1 MANVIKKTTNRF
13 TKGLIMD
20 FSPENTKNEVLSNA
34 LNATLLTFNG
44 NELSLQNDMGNARV
58 ETAYLPEGYMPVGTC
73 EYGGIIYIVSY
84 NPLENKSQI
93 GCFPSPERNISNDEL
108 GQNTESLIYT
118 LFQKTEKNNNDSD
131 IITGGLIQTSYSVL
145 LKQDNLNPGDKFI
158 ITSGDD
164 IYEEA
169 IKDMYIN
176 DTIKENPIIA
186 LNIVSIEDSGKIVY
200 LNSDV
205 RQYKTTKGDK
215 TYKYNILGSSNNDDS
230 SLIKEDIDS
239 YRNTI
244 SSGYSVF
251 KSKTSGKLAILAELI
266 MIDSY
271 SVTHSVKAKSGSD
284 TEFDIILHTDV
295 SPKLNAENYFQEPKL
310 KYYYLSNSQG
320 YMQTIQNNQEL
331 KVPLFDESNSTSSFY
346 NINLNDVYSS
356 NNLQLFDKSLKD
368 ISEFRFPISNT
379 YHGRLVSYDGDNYS
393 ENDVYTKFFENNY
406 HKINVSQIKAN
417 SGYFYNTLQATVY
430 KYIPGGDGKE
440 TIYTSSVLNEQYTYY
455 IKTSNSEYVDAKR
468 NVAYR
473 TEILYEIVA
482 PSAIATKDI
491 IENENIEKF
500 QYQQIYYFKKAT
512 SEDLTSGKILYY
524 REDKDGETSY
534 SQLMGEQDKNVQ
546 YYVHESEN
554 ILVSIGYKV
563 TTVTS
568 QTIYYYPGTKNYY
581 AVSDDKKNAYYNFTS
596 YPMDENSPSL
606 GAPFN
611 LYRKIESESFREAT
625 IEEQQQ
631 YTNDPTSI
639 VLYYIENYEK
649 VPKSSIDDGTIKEQD
664 ILFIV
669 FSHDEIITKNYFIPS
684 QEFNYI
690 KGTTPTDTYPKND
703 PIEVLTMADFIPE
716 DGKYDYNDV
725 KLASIKIPNVVIDNG
740 LDLPFKYDYTIVPC
754 MNYGRLDHL
763 AVSNTIDFGKLHA
776 FNQSGFHTW
785 KYYVEN
791 GQLRLTFGTDIYDT
805 YEELKV
811 DGIILEFY
819 DLWGYAG
826 TLEITDKKS
835 YSGVFT
841 KIIPLDTINALSNK
855 KIVEGYYN
863 NQDYVRNIEI
873 IDSENICKYKNLEVE
888 HNAITG
894 WKFKN
899 SSDKIDNDCG
909 VIYSNIIYGVK
920 AYFRRK
926 ITDNNYEFIHKKDF
940 FVYTLP
946 IFNEYYSSLQ
956 NFDTITNPELKFTLT
971 YKLQDESNKVV
982 LTADNI
988 TNGYNNNDY
997 ENIKQYLNG
1006 AYSSN
1011 ILEVIKYY
1019 NYTGTSKLYLEIGL
1033 NEEYK
1038 NLNLFSSG
1046 ELNNHYSCKL
1056 KLVDSNTEKAFSVKT
1071 DNSEIT
1077 DINYILN
1084 YNGIVSDNNSLNFKN
1099 GNDNYELELS
1109 NILNYNYISNAAPTS
1124 IDINYNFNVGY
1135 KAKIT
1140 NITTTQI
1147 PATTICALF
1156 HKKQDDS
1163 YNYEDFGIY
1172 DKGIEGL
1179 YSETMIYTSGDTAT
1193 SILGICKQVREM
1205 GSLSEQCWHQ
1215 YSYSVP
1221 SKDLDKPFLLH
1232 SGENV
1237 KNICKHLKKLAFYQ
1251 PHAHGSITDGFFR
1264 PNLSTGEAQNSDLP
1278 LTIPTS
1284 ERGGFK
1290 IGNHHDDAYGNFPLD
1305 DYSLRPQYNFVAN
1318 TLDSIKYQT
1327 EFISA
1332 LDYVGYLYR
1341 NTFGRDDG
1349 GGTGWDNWNVKQ
1361 KTFEGFTGE
1370 QLLQFNT
1377 KFLKSMSSIYAYNP
1391 DYNTLNVNTGK
1402 VILQDYFPIFS
1413 SNIINTYSKFDDDL
1427 ILNDYIYIGG
1437 ISVSKYLQKL
1447 TNYSE
1452 IETSKNTKPLD
1463 QINFVGDFENCGTAI
1478 NPVLLSS
1485 LTYKASIPEEILDDL
1500 TFDSSQRLI
1509 LKHAD
1514 GATQIIEGTPNKKA
1528 LYGYDPIFNKLVT
1541 LDVSNYII
1549 EEDGTLQLNYLK
1561 VESEPINDNS
1571 NVSIDK
1577 SWLDGGYIFNTNT
1590 YQLQGTLTL
1599 SVDNSLS
1606 NLKYYEGSDKLYLL
1620 TYVYPSGMLNVQHY
1634 NDIIFDIKSY
1644 NTSYAISL
1652 QDITRNYRHVVFKWA
1667 GEIYT
1672 SDLVSS
1678 PQQVLLDLLDKKNGV
1693 AINGVTLNEDSYID
1707 KRISVD
1713 KIDNGLRVHSP
1724 LSMDVLGICIVEI
1737 QISELQLQLNKY
1749 ITPQQGIFINSNKTF
1764 KYSDIIEHKYTV
1776 KTQYDSARF
1785 RGTSVTI
1792 NDLVYEPNID
1802 GHRLYMNNNLYVY
1815 DDFLENKIA
1824 YRSWDWYPPAACYG
1838 SAGVN
1843 DLYMATGPCFTL
1855 DNL

>member
-1 MANVIKKTTNRF
+1 MQNNVIRKTSNRW

-84 NPLENKSQI
+84 NPLEDKSQI
-93 GCFPSPERNISNDEL
+93 GCFPSPERNISSDEL
-108 GQNTESLIYT
+108 GQSTEPLKYQ
-118 LFQKTEKNNNDSD
+118 LFQKIEKNNNDSD

-169 IKDMYIN
+169 IKDMYIDN
-176 DTIKENPIIA
+176 TIKENPIIA

-205 RQYKTTKGDK
+205 RQYKTTIGDK
-215 TYKYNILGSSNNDDS
+215 TYKYNILGSSNTDPS
-230 SLIKEDIDS
+230 SIKKDIDS

-295 SPKLNAENYFQEPKL
+295 SPKLNAENYLQEPKL

-320 YMQTIQNNQEL
+320 YMQTVQNNQEL
-331 KVPLFDESNSTSSFY
+331 KVPLFDKNNSTSSFY

-356 NNLQLFDKSLKD
+356 NNFQLFDKSLKD
-368 ISEFRFPISNT
+368 VSEFRFPISNT
-379 YHGRLVSYDGDNYS
+379 YHGRLISYNENNYLES
-393 ENDVYTKFFENNY
+393 DIYTKFFENDY
-406 HKINVSQIKAN
+406 HKINVSQIKSN

-430 KYIPGGDGKE
+430 KYIPGGSDE
-440 TIYTSSVLNEQYTYY
+440 EILYTNSELNEQYTYY
-455 IKTSNSEYVDAKR
+455 VKISNSEYVDAER
-468 NVAYR
+468 DVAYK

-491 IENENIEKF
+491 IENKNIEKF

-512 SEDLTSGKILYY
+512 SEDLTSGKTLYY

-534 SQLMGEQDKNVQ
+534 SQLMGEQNKNVQ

-554 ILVSIGYKV
+554 ILVSIGYEV

-568 QTIYYYPGTKNYY
+568 QNIYYYPGTKTYY
-581 AVSDDKKNAYYNFTS
+581 AVSDDKKDAYYNFSS

-611 LYRKIESESFREAT
+611 LYRKVESESFREAT
-625 IEEQQQ
+625 TEELQQ
-631 YTNDPTSI
+631 YTDDPTSI

-669 FSHDEIITKNYFIPS
+669 FPHDEIITKNYFIPS

-690 KGTTPTDTYPKND
+690 KGTTLTDTYPKND

-763 AVSNTIDFGKLHA
+763 AISNTIDFGKLHA

-841 KIIPLDTINALSNK
+841 KIISLNTINALSNK
-855 KIVEGYYN
+855 KIVDGHYS
-863 NQDYVRNIEI
+863 NQEYVRNIEI
-873 IDSENICKYKNLEVE
+873 TNNNSIFKYKDFIIQ
-888 HNAITG
+888 HNDITG
-894 WKFKN
+894 WKASGTSKT
-899 SSDKIDNDCG
+899 IDNDCG
-909 VIYSNIIYGVK
+909 VLYSNIIYGVK
-920 AYFRRK
+920 TYFRRK
-926 ITDNNYEFIHKKDF
+926 ITDDNYEFIHKKDF

-946 IFNEYYSSLQ
+946 IFNEYYVSLQ
-956 NFDTITNPELKFTLT
+956 NFDTIKNPELKFTLT
-971 YKLQDESNKVV
+971 YKLEDESNKAV
-982 LTADNI
+982 LTANNI

-997 ENIKQYLNG
+997 ENIRQYLNG
-1006 AYSSN
+1006 AYPSN
-1011 ILEVIKYY
+1011 ILEVTKYY

-1046 ELNNHYSCKL
+1046 DLNNHYSCKL
-1056 KLVDSNTEKAFSVKT
+1056 KLVDDNIEKSFSVKT

-1077 DINYILN
+1077 DINYTLN
-1084 YNGIVSDNNSLNFKN
+1084 YNGIVQDTNSLNFKN
-1099 GNDNYELELS
+1099 GNDKYELELS
-1109 NILNYNYISNAAPTS
+1109 NISNYNYISNTTPIS
-1124 IDINYNFNVGY
+1124 IDINYSFNVGY

-1156 HKKQDDS
+1156 HKKQDDL
-1163 YNYEDFGIY
+1163 YNYEDFGIF
-1172 DKGIEGL
+1172 DKEVEGL
-1179 YSETMIYTSGDTAT
+1179 YSETMIYTSGDTST
-1193 SILGICKQVREM
+1193 SILGICKQIGET
-1205 GSLSEQCWHQ
+1205 GSLSEQCQHQ

-1221 SKDLDKPFLLH
+1221 SRSINKPFLLH
-1232 SGENV
+1232 SGENI
-1237 KNICKHLKKLAFYQ
+1237 KNICKHLKRLAFYQ
-1251 PHAHGSITDGFFR
+1251 PHAHGSITDSFFR
-1264 PNLSTGEAQNSDLP
+1264 PNLSTGAGQNPDLD
-1278 LTIPTS
+1278 LTMPTA

-1290 IGNHHDDAYGNFPLD
+1290 VSSDEGDDAYGNFPLD
-1305 DYSLRPQYNFVAN
+1305 NYSLRPQYNFVAN
-1318 TLDSIKYQT
+1318 TLDSIKYYS
-1327 EFISA
+1327 EFVSA
-1332 LDYVGYLYR
+1332 INYVGCISRSTY
-1341 NTFGRDDG
+1341 GRDDDG
-1349 GGTGWDNWNVKQ
+1349 DGAWDWQLVDQ
-1361 KTFEGFTGE
+1361 KIFQGFTGE
-1370 QLLQFNT
+1370 QLVQFNT
-1377 KFLKSMSSIYAYNP
+1377 KLLKSMSSIYAYNP

-1402 VILQDYFPIFS
+1402 VTLQDYFPIFS
-1413 SNIINTYSKFDDDL
+1413 SNIINTQSNFDEGL
-1427 ILNDYIYIGG
+1427 ILNNYIYFGG
-1437 ISVSKYLQKL
+1437 MQVSKYLKYLKNHSNIQ
-1447 TNYSE
+1447 TYTDDEQPVGQVNF
-1452 IETSKNTKPLD
+1452 TSN
-1463 QINFVGDFENCGTAI
+1463 FENCGTDI

-1485 LTYKASIPEEILDDL
+1485 LTYKASIPEEISDDL
-1500 TFDSSQRLI
+1500 TFDTSQRLV
-1509 LKHAD
+1509 LKHTD
-1514 GATQIIEGTPNKKA
+1514 GTTQMIKGTPNKKA
-1528 LYGYDPIFNKLVT
+1528 LYGYDPKFNKLVT

-1549 EEDGTLQLNYLK
+1549 EKDGTLRLNYLK
-1561 VESEPINDNS
+1561 VEPEPINDNS
-1571 NVSIDK
+1571 IVSIDK
-1577 SWLDGGYIFNTNT
+1577 SWLDGDYVFNTSI
-1590 YQLQGTLTL
+1590 YQLQGILTL
-1599 SVDNSLS
+1599 SLDNSLS

-1620 TYVYPSGMLNVQHY
+1620 TYAYSSGGVQLY

-1652 QDITRNYRHVVFKWA
+1652 YDIIRNYRHVVFKWS
-1667 GEIYT
+1667 GEIYI

-1693 AINGVTLNEDSYID
+1693 VINGITLNENSYIN
-1707 KRISVD
+1707 KSILVD

-1724 LSMDVLGICIVEI
+1724 SSMDFTGICIVEI

-1749 ITPQQGIFINSNKTF
+1749 ITPQQGIFINSNKTS
-1764 KYSDIIEHKYTV
+1764 KYSDIIEHKYKV
-1776 KTQYDSARF
+1776 KLQYDSARF

-1802 GHRLYMNNNLYVY
+1802 GHRLYMNNNLYIY
-1815 DDFLENKIA
+1815 DDYLENKIA
-1824 YRSWDWYPPAACYG
+1824 YRSYDWWPPQGCEGYQNT
-1838 SAGVN
+1838 N
-1843 DLYMATGPCFTL
+1843 DLFMATGPCFTL